1 MGLGRRKR
9 ERQGEFWVATE
20 SLPDAPRH
28 VFYDTLNRLLDSGR
42 FDDFAEELCEPYY
55 AGSVGRP
62 SIPPGVYFRMLLVG
76 YFEGIDSQRG
86 IAWRCSDSLSLRRFL
101 QVPLDAST
109 PDHSSLTR
117 VRDRLPLEVHEQV
130 FAFVLSLAEQ
140 HKLLGGKTPQG
151 KTVAIDTTL
160 LEANAAMRSIVRKES
175 GEDWKAY
182 LTRLMKEEGLIA
194 EEDEPTDDELRKFDK
209 GRKQKTVSNTEWE
222 SASDPESRI
231 TKMKD
236 GRTHLAYKA
245 AHVVDLDSEFLLEA
259 HVVAADEADSSLLVA
274 GVRAAEAALEAAGVE
289 TPEVHEAVA
298 DKGFHKNE
306 TLAACAEA
314 EVRTYIPEP
323 QRSSRR
329 SWTDKPEEYEAAY
342 RGNRRR
348 TQGSRG
354 RSLQRL
360 RSEKVERSFAH
371 TCETGGARR
380 TWLRGRDKINKRY
393 RLVAAARNLGLM
405 MLKLFGCGT
414 PRSLCRA
421 QMTAFRAFSAAFGAL
436 QPLLTVLPRT
446 LRVHHDLLNR
456 FRLFRNQNQVT
467 PALAI

>member
-9 ERQGEFWVATE
+9 ERQGEFWVAADA
-20 SLPDAPRH
+20 LPDAPRH
-28 VFYDTLNRLLDSGR
+28 VFYDTLNRLLESGR
-42 FDDFAEELCEPYY
+42 FDEFVEELSEPYY

-140 HKLLGGKTPQG
+140 HKLLGKKC

-182 LTRLMKEEGLIA
+182 LTRLMKEEGLI
-194 EEDEPTDDELRKFDK
+194 EEDDEPNDEELRKFDK
-209 GRKQKTVSNTEWE
+209 GRKKTVSNAEWE
-222 SASDPESRI
+222 SAGDPDSRI
-231 TKMKD
+231 AKLKD

-245 AHVVDLDSEFLLEA
+245 AHVVDLDSEFLLEVQ
-259 HVVAADEADSSLLVA
+259 VVAADEADSSLLVA
-274 GVRAAEAALEAAGVE
+274 GVRTAEAALEAAGVE
-289 TPEVHEAVA
+289 TPLVHEVVA
-298 DKGFHKNE
+298 DKGFHKTE
-306 TLAACAEA
+306 TLADCAKEGL
-314 EVRTYIPEP
+314 RTYIPEP
-323 QRSSRR
+323 QRGGHRN
-329 SWTDKPEEYEAAY
+329 WIDKPEEYEAAY

-348 TQGSRG
+348 TPGARG

-360 RSEKVERSFAH
+360 RSERVERSFAH

-393 RLVAAARNLGLM
+393 RLVAAARNLGLLM
-405 MLKLFGCGT
+405 RKLFGFGT
-414 PRSLCRA
+414 PRSLSGA
-421 QMTAFRAFSAAFGAL
+421 PIAVFRALSAALG
-436 QPLLTVLPRT
+436 PRRCSLTAATRSLHIRQYFST
-446 LRVHHDLLNR
+446 R
-456 FRLFRNQNQVT
+456 FRLFTNRNQIT
-467 PALAI
+467 PALAS

>member
-9 ERQGEFWVATE
+9 ERQEEFWVATE
-20 SLPDAPRH
+20 SLPEAPRH
-28 VFYDTLNRLLDSGR
+28 AFYDTLNRLLEGGR

-117 VRDRLPLEVHEQV
+117 VRDRLPLAVHEQV

-140 HKLLGGKTPQG
+140 HKLLGKQG

-182 LTRLMKEEGLIA
+182 LTRLMKEEGLI
-194 EEDEPTDDELRKFDK
+194 EEDDEPTDEELRKFDK
-209 GRKQKTVSNTEWE
+209 GRKQKSVSNREWE
-222 SASDPESRI
+222 SDSDPESRI
-231 TKMKD
+231 AKMKD

-245 AHVVDLDSEFLLEA
+245 AHVVDLDSEFLLDA
-259 HVVAADEADSSLLVA
+259 CVVAADEADSSLLVS
-274 GVRAAEAALEAAGVE
+274 GVRAAEAALEAAGVD
-289 TPEVHEAVA
+289 TPEIHEAVA

-306 TLAACAEA
+306 TLADCAA
-314 EVRTYIPEP
+314 EGVRTYIPEQ
-323 QRSSRR
+323 QRSGRR

-360 RSEKVERSFAH
+360 RSERVERSFAH

-380 TWLRGRDKINKRY
+380 TWLRGREKINKRY

-405 MLKLFGCGT
+405 MLKLFGFGS

-421 QMTAFRAFSAAFGAL
+421 QMRAFRAFSAAFKAL

-446 LRVHHDLLNR
+446 SRVRHDVLNR
-456 FRLFRNQNQVT
+456 IRLFTNQDHIAPV
-467 PALAI
+467 LAV

>member
-9 ERQGEFWVATE
+9 ERQEEFWVAANA
-20 SLPDAPRH
+20 LPEAPRH
-28 VFYDTLNRLLDSGR
+28 VFYDTLNRLLESGR
-42 FDDFAEELCEPYY
+42 FDDFVEELCESYY

-86 IAWRCSDSLSLRRFL
+86 IAWRCSDSLSLRQFL

-117 VRDRLPLEVHEQV
+117 VRDRLPLEVHQQV

-182 LTRLMKEEGLIA
+182 LTRLMKEEGLI
-194 EEDEPTDDELRKFDK
+194 EEDDEPTDDELRKFDK
-209 GRKQKTVSNTEWE
+209 GRKQKTVSNREWE
-222 SASDPESRI
+222 SESDPDSRI
-231 TKMKD
+231 AKMKD

-245 AHVVDLDSEFLLEA
+245 AHVVDLDSEFLLDAE
-259 HVVAADEADSSLLVA
+259 VLAADQADSSLLVA
-274 GVRAAEAALEAAGVE
+274 GVRAAEASLEAAGVE
-289 TPEVHEAVA
+289 TPEVHEVVA

-306 TLAACAEA
+306 VLAACAAE
-314 EVRTYIPEP
+314 EVRTYIPEQ
-323 QRSSRR
+323 QRTGNRC
-329 SWTDKPEEYEAAY
+329 WTDKPEEYAAAY

-360 RSEKVERSFAH
+360 RSERVERSFAH

-380 TWLRGRDKINKRY
+380 TWLRGYDKINKRY

-405 MLKLFGCGT
+405 MRKLFGFGT
-414 PRSLCRA
+414 PRSLTRA
-421 QMTAFRAFSAAFGAL
+421 QMAVYRALSAARGAL
-436 QPLLTVLPRT
+436 QPLLTIAIRT
-446 LRVHHDLLNR
+446 LQVHHDVLNR
-456 FRLFRNQNQVT
+456 FRLFTNQDHIT
-467 PALAI
+467 LTLAV

>member
-9 ERQGEFWVATE
+9 ERQEEFWVAAD

-28 VFYDTLNRLLDSGR
+28 AFYDVLNRLLESGH
-42 FDDFAEELCEPYY
+42 FDDFVEELCEPYY

-130 FAFVLSLAEQ
+130 FAFVLSLAEK
-140 HKLLGGKTPQG
+140 HKLLGKAG

-182 LTRLMKEEGLIA
+182 LTRLMKEEGLI
-194 EEDEPTDDELRKFDK
+194 EDDDEPTDEELRKFDK
-209 GRKQKTVSNTEWE
+209 GRKQKTVSNREWE
-222 SASDPESRI
+222 SASDSDSRI
-231 TKMKD
+231 AKMKD

-245 AHVVDLDSEFLLEA
+245 THVVDLDSEFLLEVQ
-259 HVVAADEADSSLLVA
+259 VVAADEADSALLVT
-274 GVRAAEAALEAAGVE
+274 GVRAAESSLEAAGVE
-289 TPEVHEAVA
+289 TPEVHEVVA

-306 TLAACAEA
+306 VLADCAAE

-323 QRSSRR
+323 QRSGRR
-329 SWTDKPEEYEAAY
+329 SWT
-342 RGNRRR
+342 G
-348 TQGSRG
+348 
-354 RSLQRL
+354 
-360 RSEKVERSFAH
+360 
-371 TCETGGARR
+371 
-380 TWLRGRDKINKRY
+380 
-393 RLVAAARNLGLM
+393 
-405 MLKLFGCGT
+405 
-414 PRSLCRA
+414 
-421 QMTAFRAFSAAFGAL
+421 
-436 QPLLTVLPRT
+436 
-446 LRVHHDLLNR
+446 
-456 FRLFRNQNQVT
+456 
-467 PALAI
+467 

>member
-9 ERQGEFWVATE
+9 ERQAEFWVAADA
-20 SLPDAPRH
+20 LPEAPAH
-28 VFYDTLNRLLDSGR
+28 VFYDTLNRLLEGGR

-117 VRDRLPLEVHEQV
+117 VRDRLPLEVHQQV

-140 HKLLGGKTPQG
+140 HKLLGKQG

-182 LTRLMKEEGLIA
+182 LTRLMKEEGLI
-194 EEDEPTDDELRKFDK
+194 EEDDEPTDEELRKFDK
-209 GRKQKTVSNTEWE
+209 GRKQKSVSNAEWE
-222 SASDPESRI
+222 SDSDPESRI
-231 TKMKD
+231 AKMKD

-245 AHVVDLDSEFLLEA
+245 AHVVDLDSEFLLDAE
-259 HVVAADEADSSLLVA
+259 VVAADEADSSLLVA
-274 GVRAAEAALEAAGVE
+274 GVRAAEASLEAAGVE
-289 TPEVHEAVA
+289 TPEVHEVVA

-306 TLAACAEA
+306 VLAACAAE
-314 EVRTYIPEP
+314 EVRTYIPEQ
-323 QRSSRR
+323 QRSGRR
-329 SWTDKPEEYEAAY
+329 SWTNKPEEYEAAY

-380 TWLRGRDKINKRY
+380 TWLRGCEKINKRY
-393 RLVAAARNLGLM
+393 RLVAAARNLGLT

-414 PRSLCRA
+414 PRSLTEARLA
-421 QMTAFRAFSAAFGAL
+421 AFRALSAAVGAP
-436 QPLLTVLPRT
+436 QRLLMVLTRT
-446 LRVHHDLLNR
+446 LHVRHDVLNR
-456 FRLFRNQNQVT
+456 LHLFRNRNQIT
-467 PALAI
+467 PALAS

>member
-1 MGLGRRKR
+1 MSLGRRQR
-9 ERQGEFWVATE
+9 ERQGEFWVASD

-28 VFYDTLNRLLDSGR
+28 VFYDALNRLLESGR
-42 FDDFAEELCEPYY
+42 FDDFVEELSEPYY

-86 IAWRCSDSLSLRRFL
+86 IAWRCSDSLSLRQFL
-101 QVPLDAST
+101 QVPLDART

-117 VRDRLPLEVHEQV
+117 VRDRLPLEVHQQV

-140 HKLLGGKTPQG
+140 HKLLGKQG

-194 EEDEPTDDELRKFDK
+194 EDDEPTDEELRKFDK
-209 GRKQKTVSNTEWE
+209 GRKNKTVSNREWE
-222 SASDPESRI
+222 SASDPDSRI
-231 TKMKD
+231 AKMKD

-245 AHVVDLDSEFLLEA
+245 THVVDLDSEFLLDAE
-259 HVVAADEADSSLLVA
+259 VVAADEADSSLLVS
-274 GVRAAEAALEAAGVE
+274 GVRAAEASLEAAGVE

-306 TLAACAEA
+306 VLAACAEA
-314 EVRTYIPEP
+314 DVRTYIPEP
-323 QRSSRR
+323 QRSNRR
-329 SWTDKPEEYEAAY
+329 SWTDKPEEFETAY

-380 TWLRGRDKINKRY
+380 TWLRGCEKINKRY

-405 MLKLFGCGT
+405 MRKLFGCGT
-414 PRSLCRA
+414 PRSLTGAHVAAYRA
-421 QMTAFRAFSAAFGAL
+421 LSAAFGAL
-436 QPLLTVLPRT
+436 QPLLTVLKRT
-446 LRVHHDLLNR
+446 LHVRHAVLNR
-456 FRLFRNQNQVT
+456 FHFFTNRDHIT
-467 PALAI
+467 PALAV

>member
-9 ERQGEFWVATE
+9 ERQEEFWVASK
-20 SLPDAPRH
+20 SLPEAPRH
-28 VFYDTLNRLLDSGR
+28 VFYDTLNRLLESGR
-42 FDDFAEELCEPYY
+42 FEDFVEELCEPYY

-86 IAWRCSDSLSLRRFL
+86 IAWRCSDSLSLRQFL

-117 VRDRLPLEVHEQV
+117 VRDRLPLEVHQQV
-130 FAFVLSLAEQ
+130 FAFVLSLAEK
-140 HKLLGGKTPQG
+140 HKLLGKQG

-182 LTRLMKEEGLIA
+182 LTRLMKEEGLI
-194 EEDEPTDDELRKFDK
+194 EEDDEPTDEELRKFDK
-209 GRKQKTVSNTEWE
+209 GRKQKRVSNREWE
-222 SASDPESRI
+222 SASDSDSRI
-231 TKMKD
+231 AKMKD

-245 AHVVDLDSEFLLEA
+245 THVVDLESEFLLEA
-259 HVVAADEADSSLLVA
+259 SVVAADEADSSLLIA
-274 GVRAAEAALEAAGVE
+274 GVRAAEASLKAAGVE
-289 TPEVHEAVA
+289 TPEVHEVVA
-298 DKGFHKNE
+298 DKGFHKGE
-306 TLAACAEA
+306 TLADCAA
-314 EVRTYIPEP
+314 ESVRTYIPEP
-323 QRSSRR
+323 QRTGNR

-354 RSLQRL
+354 CTLQRL

-380 TWLRGRDKINKRY
+380 TWLRGREKINKRY
-393 RLVAAARNLGLM
+393 RLVAAARNLGLLM
-405 MLKLFGCGT
+405 RKLFGFGT
-414 PRSLCRA
+414 PRSL
-421 QMTAFRAFSAAFGAL
+421 TAAHFAAFHALSAALGPL
-436 QPLLTVLPRT
+436 QPLLTIASRT
-446 LRVHHDLLNR
+446 LQVHHDVLNR
-456 FRLFRNQNQVT
+456 FRLFTNQDHIT
-467 PALAI
+467 LTLAV